1 MSDRVSPSGHFPPP
15 PNQIMWR
22 QVIGLSGLSA
32 AITLTWVIYN
42 AYLGKL
48 LVEFGF
54 TPEAANTVLVVENI
68 LALGMEPLWGGLS
81 DRAELWLGLT
91 PISRSGRG
99 VGGEGHRFLLIS
111 FGVVTASAIFV
122 AIPACTILIKPLPG
136 VKLLLP
142 VLMVVW
148 ALAMTIFRA
157 PALSLLGKYATTPQ
171 LPKAASLVT
180 LAGGIVAA
188 FAPRSR
194 ELILSVGPGVTFTIG
209 SLVLLAA
216 AAALRAIDPQNRPPQ
231 TEPQTT
237 ANGELPL
244 NSPILL
250 RRVGVIL
257 ATGAAI
263 FCSSSFLMNV
273 FSQLLKA
280 QLPQQDIKSVMFWFA
295 LGLAVAALPAG
306 TFATKVGNRQSMLGG
321 MMGIVAGLLL
331 VGLAPSPGSLL
342 LAGIIWV
349 GALSLVNNGAIPFAI
364 ALMPTQYK
372 GLGVGSYFGGIAAAK
387 VLFGVGF
394 PKGLAQMAPSMGVLL
409 GSMACLAGAISV
421 ALSFRFPPHHGI

>member
-1 MSDRVSPSGHFPPP
+1 MSDRVSPSGHYPPP
-15 PNQIMWR
+15 PTQIMWR

-48 LVEFGF
+48 LVQFGF
-54 TPEAANTVLVVENI
+54 TPQAATTVLVVENI

-81 DRAELWLGLT
+81 DRAERWF
-91 PISRSGRG
+91 
-99 VGGEGHRFLLIS
+99 GHRFLLIS

-171 LPKAASLVT
+171 LPKAASFLT

-188 FAPRSR
+188 FAPRSQ
-194 ELILSVGPGVTFTIG
+194 ELILNLGPGVTFTIG
-209 SLVLLAA
+209 SLVLLAT
-216 AAALRAIDPQNRPPQ
+216 AAALRALDPPGGLPQ
-231 TEPQTT
+231 TRPQTT
-237 ANGELPL
+237 ATPQPVT
-244 NSPILL
+244 SPILL
-250 RRVGVIL
+250 LRVGVIL

-280 QLPQQDIKSVMFWFA
+280 QLPQQDTKLLMFWFT
-295 LGLAVAALPAG
+295 LGSAVAALPAG
-306 TFATKVGNRQSMLGG
+306 TLATKVGNRQGMLGG
-321 MMGIVAGLLL
+321 MAGTVAGLLL
-331 VGLAPSPGSLL
+331 LGLAPSPGSLL

-349 GALSLVNNGAIPFAI
+349 AGLSLVNNGAIPFAI
-364 ALMPTQYK
+364 SLMPNQWK
-372 GLGVGSYFGGIAAAK
+372 GLGVGSYFGGIGAAK
-387 VLFGVGF
+387 VLFGVVF
-394 PKGLAQMAPSMGVLL
+394 PTGLAQMAPTIGVIWA
-409 GSMACLAGAISV
+409 SITCLAAAISV
-421 ALSFRFPPHHGI
+421 ALSFRFPPHHEI

>member
-1 MSDRVSPSGHFPPP
+1 
-15 PNQIMWR
+15 MWR

-42 AYLGKL
+42 AYLGRL

-54 TPEAANTVLVVENI
+54 TPETATTVLVVENI

-81 DRAELWLGLT
+81 DRAERWF
-91 PISRSGRG
+91 
-99 VGGEGHRFLLIS
+99 GHRFLLIS
-111 FGVVTASAIFV
+111 FGVVIASAIFV

-157 PALSLLGKYATTPQ
+157 PVLSLLGKYATTPQ

-188 FAPRSR
+188 FAPMSQ
-194 ELILSVGPGVTFTIG
+194 ELILNLGPGVTFTIG

-216 AAALRAIDPQNRPPQ
+216 AAALRAIDPPGGLPQ
-231 TEPQTT
+231 TRPQTT
-237 ANGELPL
+237 ATTHIPL
-244 NSPILL
+244 TNPILL
-250 RRVGVIL
+250 LRVGVIL
-257 ATGAAI
+257 ATGIAI
-263 FCSSSFLMNV
+263 FCSSTFLMNV
-273 FSQLLKA
+273 FSQMLKA
-280 QLPQQDIKSVMFWFA
+280 QLPHQDIKSLMFWFT
-295 LGLAVAALPAG
+295 LGSAVIALPAG
-306 TFATKVGNRQSMLGG
+306 TLATKVGNRQGMIGG
-321 MMGIVAGLLL
+321 MVGIVAGLLL
-331 VGLAPSPGSLL
+331 VGLTPSPGSLL

-349 GALSLVNNGAIPFAI
+349 AALSLVNNGAIPFAI

-387 VLFGVGF
+387 VLFGVLF
-394 PKGLAQMAPSMGVLL
+394 PKGLAQMAPPLGVMLA
-409 GSMACLAGAISV
+409 GIACLTAASFV
-421 ALSFRFPPHHGI
+421 VLSFRFPQHHRV